1 MGSLLDKVEK
11 EELEINKDFKGT
23 GAKSLLKKKKSLA
36 DMIEEKKKKQT
47 KVSAA
52 VYLTED
58 VYNKL
63 KTLSVKS
70 GLSIANILET
80 AIVELTEDLEID
92 EKAVK
97 KFDKNNKARG
107 RKKSD
112 KK

>member
-11 EELEINKDFKGT
+11 EELEINKDLKGT